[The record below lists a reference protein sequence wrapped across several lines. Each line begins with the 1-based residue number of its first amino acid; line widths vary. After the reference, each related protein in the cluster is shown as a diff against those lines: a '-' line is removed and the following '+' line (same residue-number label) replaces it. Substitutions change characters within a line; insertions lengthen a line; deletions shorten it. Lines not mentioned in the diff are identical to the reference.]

1 MYCTSGKFCT
11 KPACDDDNDDE
22 SCSFRLVATLFQK
35 LYVHCSE
42 SYDGEEQSVHVV
54 SEFRPALQKPAGVFS
69 SDGNRDHLRELC
81 KFPGTFICKV
91 SC

>member
-54 SEFRPALQKPAGVFS
+54 SEFRPALPNLQAYSLPMETAITC
-69 SDGNRDHLRELC
+69 GNYVS
-81 KFPGTFICKV
+81 FPERLFVK
-91 SC
+91 